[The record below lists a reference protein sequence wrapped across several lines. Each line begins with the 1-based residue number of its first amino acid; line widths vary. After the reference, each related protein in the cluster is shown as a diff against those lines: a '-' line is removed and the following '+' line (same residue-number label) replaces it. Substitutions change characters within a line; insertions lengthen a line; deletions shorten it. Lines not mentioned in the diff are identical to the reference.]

1 MDEGDFGWALAKMR
15 DGYKVRR
22 RTWPAGSWLS
32 LAPAELMMPYNYAF
46 LDHTNA
52 AVHNMAVYVLLAQD
66 WELHLD

>member
-22 RTWPAGSWLS
+22 REWRAGRCIWISTESTPGVLVGDLGQDVKGIS
-32 LAPAELMMPYNYAF
+32 L
-46 LDHTNA
+46 DS
-52 AVHNMAVYVLLAQD
+52 LLAQD